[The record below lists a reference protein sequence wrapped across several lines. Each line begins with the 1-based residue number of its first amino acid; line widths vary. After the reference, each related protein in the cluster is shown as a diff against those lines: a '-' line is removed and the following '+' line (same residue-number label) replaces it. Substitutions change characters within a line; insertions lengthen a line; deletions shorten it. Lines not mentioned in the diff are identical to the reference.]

1 MFQFIASS
9 GLVLAA
15 CILATGCDS
24 KGYGTSPSDSY
35 PYASIPTPGT
45 VSVTLSSASQV
56 IPLPSTADYGGTITL
71 PAAATGAGTRV
82 ALYTGIA
89 PPFGPGTPVL
99 APTSINDAPAPIP
112 LIYLT
117 FTPASATTLAT
128 LPGFAITLPA
138 NISSGA
144 TFYLG
149 AYDPAA
155 PLSGYILGTEGPASV
170 SGSALTFTPP
180 PRSGP
185 TWNAQQTYAYV
196 LYAIP
201 TPAPTPSPIPHA

>member
-1 MFQFIASS
+1 MFRFIACS

-15 CILATGCDS
+15 CILAAGCDS
-24 KGYGTSPSDSY
+24 KGYGTSAGDSY

-45 VSVTLSSASQV
+45 ASVTLSNAAQI
-56 IPLPSTADYGGTITL
+56 IPLPGTADYAGSIAM
-71 PAAATGAGTRV
+71 PAAALGAGTRV

-99 APTSINDAPAPIP
+99 APTSINGAPAPIP

-117 FTPASATTLAT
+117 FTPASTTTLAT
-128 LPGFAITLPA
+128 YPGFALTLPA
-138 NISSGA
+138 NISTGA

-155 PLSGYILGTEGPASV
+155 PLDGYVLGAEGPASV

-185 TWNAQQTYAYV
+185 AWTAQRTYAYV
-196 LYAIP
+196 LYALP
-201 TPAPTPSPIPHA
+201 LPAPTPSPTPHA